1 MSEPAFAAN
10 ARKNFHS
17 ALQQFLHTEF
27 PGVFGP
33 TVTRLFADRVDELY
47 ERFHPPLSRFR
58 VGQVLWLGVATDVPP
73 TCNQRIEDTELVPV
87 VLDLVTAEDI
97 DDACASGRW
106 PAIRQRCVLRLFQQ
120 AHEQHAV
127 LSYADVALL
136 LHVHVTTVAHI
147 VRAHERDTTQVVPRR
162 GTVHDLGRSV
172 SHKAIICYKRLVQK
186 KSTSQVAQE
195 TYHSPEAVERY
206 VQCLRRVQLC
216 KDNGMSTQEIAQATG
231 HSLSLVQEY
240 LDLIEEFQLP
250 PLVDARKET
259 TVQPD

>member
-1 MSEPAFAAN
+1 MKESAFAAN
-10 ARKNFHS
+10 VRKNFRS
-17 ALQQFLHTEF
+17 ALHQFLHTEF

-33 TVTRLFADRVDELY
+33 TVTAMFADRVDQLY
-47 ERFHPPLSRFR
+47 ERFHPPRSRFR
-58 VGQVLWLGVATDVPP
+58 VGQVLWLGVAADVSP

-97 DDACASGRW
+97 DDALAADRW
-106 PAIRQRCVLRLFQQ
+106 PAIRQRSVLRLLQQ

-136 LHVHVTTVAHI
+136 MHWSTTTVAHI
-147 VRAHERDTTQVVPRR
+147 VRAHESNTKQVVPRR
-162 GTVHDLGRSV
+162 GTIHDMGRSI
-172 SHKAIICYKRLVQK
+172 SHKGIICYKRLVQH

-195 TYHSPEAVERY
+195 TCHSPEAVERY

-216 KDNGMSTQEIAQATG
+216 KDKGMSVQDIAQATG

-240 LDLIEEFQLP
+240 LDLIGEFKLP
-250 PLVDARKET
+250 PLANSRKES
-259 TVQPD
+259 TVQPN